1 MYSESAVDRVRLL
14 FPFLLQ
20 SLLHLLPHN
29 ATAVRVEPDQLLLS
43 CVDHVD
49 AAPGAFG
56 VNEGQADGDDFV
68 GLTRV
73 TRHVTSANRLVG
85 RQSDTRAAP

>member
-14 FPFLLQ
+14 FAFLLQ
-20 SLLHLLPHN
+20 SLSHLLPHLA
-29 ATAVRVEPDQLLLS
+29 ATVSIEADQLLLS

-68 GLTRV
+68 GLTHV
-73 TRHVTSANRLVG
+73 TRHVSRANRLVG
-85 RQSDTRAAP
+85 RQSGARAAP